1 MAEMIGGNASPR
13 TKARARR
20 RPRVPPDERADIAR
34 TDYTEL
40 RNMSLQNEAAIKR
53 IQTEL
58 RVQFQRIAEIQA
70 QLDAQRTPNRRRE
83 ELPVTLPAR
92 QRQFAA
98 DRD

>member
-1 MAEMIGGNASPR
+1 M

-20 RPRVPPDERADIAR
+20 RPRVPPDERADTAR

-83 ELPVTLPAR
+83 ERPVTLPVR